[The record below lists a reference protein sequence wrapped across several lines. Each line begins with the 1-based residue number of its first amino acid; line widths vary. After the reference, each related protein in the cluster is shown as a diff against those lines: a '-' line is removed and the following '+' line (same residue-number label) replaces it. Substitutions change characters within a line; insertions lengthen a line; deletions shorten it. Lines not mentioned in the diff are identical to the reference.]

1 MNTNPIIRVKRS
13 LVQGKVPTVDQLG
26 LGEIAINHYDA
37 KVFIRQDTLGVGI
50 GTTVVQIGVQGVQGT
65 QGLSNQGVQG
75 SVGIQ
80 GDTGSQ
86 GSTGAQGTSGIQ
98 GDVGSQGS
106 TGAQGTLGAQGSSGA
121 QGNVGSQGTSG
132 SQGSTGAQGTSG
144 IQGDTG
150 SQGSTGAQGI
160 SGIQGDTGSQG
171 STGAQGISG
180 IQGDVGSQGS
190 TGAQGTSGIQGDTG
204 SQGSTGA
211 QGTSGIQGDVGSQ
224 GSTGAQGTSGI
235 QGDVGSQGIQGTTGP
250 VAGSANQVVY
260 KDGSNNPT
268 GSGNLTF
275 DGINLYVGGNITIGG
290 TTALI
295 AATRLEVGD
304 KDIVVGIAT
313 TTGGIVISNDTTAN
327 HGGIAVASTVGTP
340 LIDINAGVG
349 TDDLPSTYK
358 QLMWIKAGTFAGL
371 NTDAWIS
378 NYAVGVGTF
387 DLANGV
393 RFAAGGLR
401 VTDSTITSPQLN
413 VSGVSTFGGLVE
425 LDSSLR
431 DFYGNVGVAGSV
443 LISTGAGVSW
453 TTPFAAGLQGA
464 QGTTGSSGSQGTSG
478 AQGTSGIQGNVGS
491 QGTSG
496 AQGSTGAQG
505 TSGIQGDIGSQ
516 GSIGAQGTS
525 GIQGDIGSQG
535 SIGAQGTSGIQGD
548 VGSQGTSGA
557 QGSTGAQGTSGS
569 QGTSG
574 AQGSTGAQGTSG
586 IQGNVGSQG
595 TSGAQGSTGA
605 QGTSGIQG
613 SSGAQ
618 GNVGSQGSQ
627 GTQGTQG
634 TIGSTGNTGGVP
646 YVFSTTI
653 TDSDPGN
660 GTIQYNS
667 GTIGSVSFIYIDN
680 NDANSDA
687 QTTWYDTWDDSTNPN
702 QKGYLIIQG
711 SASGSTTVNV
721 WSITGA
727 VTVASGYYK
736 IPVAHISGSLPTNG
750 ATLAVQFSRTGNQGS
765 QGVSGTQ
772 GVQGASVQGIS
783 GAQGSQGTFGPVA
796 GSNTQVIFNNNSVS
810 AGATNF
816 VYDATN
822 QRVGIGTTI
831 PLQNLHVLGN
841 FLVAA
846 GSSTGQHITQ
856 KAYELNSGTLSWEGS
871 AGQLFSITNNLT
883 SGSIFSVNDISGIPS
898 IDVNANGT
906 ILLGPYGG
914 NIGVGT
920 TSPVSKLHVIGT
932 ITCNDLNSTSDFNL
946 KDNIRTFENAIDII
960 QEIRGVKFK
969 WKENQ
974 KPSVGV
980 VAQEV
985 EKVLPE
991 LVTDTNPKTV
1001 NYNGLIGVMI
1011 EAIKEQ
1017 QDQINILKQQIEE
1030 IKNGGNLK

>member
-525 GIQGDIGSQG
+525 GIQGD
-535 SIGAQGTSGIQGD
+535 
-548 VGSQGTSGA
+548 
-557 QGSTGAQGTSGS
+557 
-569 QGTSG
+569 
-574 AQGSTGAQGTSG
+574 
-586 IQGNVGSQG
+586 VGSQG